1 MIAETPEEEKKR
13 KEAGLPDPSEKSTT
27 EEEEF
32 KQMLKAKLP
41 EFSAKVDKSTI
52 YPAEFEKDDETN
64 FHVDFVHAFS
74 CLRARNY

>member
-1 MIAETPEEEKKR
+1 
-13 KEAGLPDPSEKSTT
+13 
-27 EEEEF
+27 
-32 KQMLKAKLP
+32 MLKAKLP
-41 EFSAKVDKSTI
+41 EFSAKIDKSTI